1 MGKAHACVDS
11 LTATP
16 TPNGHDT
23 LELCAMHTVNCIGQQ
38 DTITIHT
45 HTRKATFEALYLQ
58 CLRIAV
64 L

>member
-1 MGKAHACVDS
+1 M
-11 LTATP
+11 
-16 TPNGHDT
+16 PNGHDT
-23 LELCAMHTVNCIGQQ
+23 LELCAMHTVNCMGQQ

-45 HTRKATFEALYLQ
+45 HTRKATFEARYLQ